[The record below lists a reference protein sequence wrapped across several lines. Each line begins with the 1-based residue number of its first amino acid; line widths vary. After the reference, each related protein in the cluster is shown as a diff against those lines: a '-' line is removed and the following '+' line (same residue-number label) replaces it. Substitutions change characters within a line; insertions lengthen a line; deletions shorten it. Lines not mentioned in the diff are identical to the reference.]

1 MSMIRTY
8 SELMSIGSYEDRYKY
23 LRIGGIVGE
32 STFGFDR
39 WLNQI
44 LYKSDPWLEV
54 RDEVISRDDGFDMG
68 HTDYPINGRIIVHH
82 MNPITI
88 EDVLNRNPDIFNPEF
103 LISVAK
109 STHDAI
115 HFGDSSLLPQPVI
128 ERKPYDTS
136 PWRN

>member
-1 MSMIRTY
+1 
-8 SELMSIGSYEDRYKY
+8 MSIGSYEDRYKY

-44 LYKSDPWLEV
+44 LYKSDSWLEV

-68 HTDYPINGRIIVHH
+68 HPDYPINGIIIVHH
-82 MNPITI
+82 MNPITV

-109 STHDAI
+109 RTHDAI
-115 HFGDSSLLPQPVI
+115 HFGDGSLLPQPVI

>member
-1 MSMIRTY
+1 MIRTY
-8 SELMSIGSYEDRYKY
+8 SELMSIRSYEDRYKY
-23 LRIGGIVGE
+23 LRIGGVVGE

-68 HTDYPINGRIIVHH
+68 HLDYPINGRIIVHH
-82 MNPITI
+82 MNPITV

>member
-39 WLNQI
+39 WLNQV
-44 LYKSDPWLEV
+44 LYKSDLWLEV
-54 RDEVISRDDGFDMG
+54 RDEIISRDNGFDMG
-68 HTDYPINGRIIVHH
+68 HPDYPINGIIIVHH
-82 MNPITI
+82 MNPITV

-115 HFGDSSLLPQPVI
+115 HFGDCSLLPQPVI